1 MIFIFKGLKHLYI
14 ILLFLCPLVLP
25 IQVKAQIYSTAEA
38 ALRSTRHKSSTL
50 IYSTP
55 PTTTFRSTSSYSIG
69 SHSSAPTTSAF
80 STSSIRFANGSI
92 QTSASTLTGGT
103 LADDTDFISTG
114 NSQTT
119 GNSWNDDEDGWG
131 TGTPDLPLHLD
142 WDSFLLL
149 LLLAATYA
157 YKQYARI
164 IKRKAT
170 KIVQVIRKKG

>member
-1 MIFIFKGLKHLYI
+1 LIFIFKGLKHLYI

-38 ALRSTRHKSSTL
+38 ALRSTRHKSNTL

-55 PTTTFRSTSSYSIG
+55 PTTTFRSTSSYYLPNQ
-69 SHSSAPTTSAF
+69 SSANSTF
-80 STSSIRFANGSI
+80 STSSIQFANGSI
-92 QTSASTLTGGT
+92 QTSASSLTGGV

>member
-38 ALRSTRHKSSTL
+38 ALRANRRSSGMAA
-50 IYSTP
+50 ISASA
-55 PTTTFRSTSSYSIG
+55 PTTTPFRSTSSYSIG

-92 QTSASTLTGGT
+92 QTSASTLTGGI

-114 NSQTT
+114 SNQTNT
-119 GNSWNDDEDGWG
+119 TWNDDEDGWG
-131 TGTPDLPLHLD
+131 PGTPDLPLHFD
-142 WDSFLLL
+142 WDALLFIL
-149 LLLAATYA
+149 MLAILYP
-157 YKQYARI
+157 I
-164 IKRKAT
+164 LKRRT
-170 KIVQVIRKKG
+170 SGQ

>member
-38 ALRSTRHKSSTL
+38 ALRANRRSAGMAAISASA
-50 IYSTP
+50 
-55 PTTTFRSTSSYSIG
+55 PTTTPFRSTSSYSVG

-80 STSSIRFANGSI
+80 STSSIQFANGSI
-92 QTSASTLTGGT
+92 QTSASSLTGGV
-103 LADDTDFISTG
+103 LADDTGFISTG

-142 WDSFLLL
+142 WDALLFILLL
-149 LLLAATYA
+149 LIPYLYRVE
-157 YKQYARI
+157 KRRI
-164 IKRKAT
+164 SDQQA
-170 KIVQVIRKKG
+170 

>member
-1 MIFIFKGLKHLYI
+1 MIKNIYY
-14 ILLFLCPLVLP
+14 ILLLLCAWVIPTQLS
-25 IQVKAQIYSTAEA
+25 AQIYSTAEA
-38 ALRSTRHKSSTL
+38 SLRANRRSSGMAA
-50 IYSTP
+50 ISASA
-55 PTTTFRSTSSYSIG
+55 PTTTPFRSTSSYSVG

-80 STSSIRFANGSI
+80 STASIRFANGSI

>member
-55 PTTTFRSTSSYSIG
+55 PTTTFRSTSSYYLPNQ
-69 SHSSAPTTSAF
+69 SSANSTF
-80 STSSIRFANGSI
+80 STSSIQFANGSI
-92 QTSASTLTGGT
+92 QTSASSLTGGV
-103 LADDTDFISTG
+103 LADDTGFISTG

-142 WDSFLLL
+142 WDALLL
-149 LLLAATYA
+149 LLLLIAIYA
-157 YKQYARI
+157 YKQYTSAA
-164 IKRKAT
+164 KQNT
-170 KIVQVIRKKG
+170 SH

>member
-55 PTTTFRSTSSYSIG
+55 PTTTFRSTSSYYLPNQ
-69 SHSSAPTTSAF
+69 SSANSTF
-80 STSSIRFANGSI
+80 STSSIQFANGSI
-92 QTSASTLTGGT
+92 QTSASSLTGGV
-103 LADDTDFISTG
+103 LADDTGFISTG

-131 TGTPDLPLHLD
+131 TGTPDLPLAFD
-142 WDSFLLL
+142 WDALLL
-149 LLLAATYA
+149 LLLLIAIYA
-157 YKQYARI
+157 YKQYTSAA
-164 IKRKAT
+164 KQNT
-170 KIVQVIRKKG
+170 SH